1 MQRYFITG
9 EHKSKLELNNTEI
22 IHHMAVV
29 MRNKP
34 GEKISIVANEKTAI
48 YEIIEINNEQV
59 LLQQIEFVEQSNELA
74 INVDIAL
81 GFLKK
86 DNFELSIQKVV
97 ELGINQVI
105 PALFTRNVVKVN
117 ESKWKKKQKRYQDIM
132 ENAAQQSR
140 RNVIPQICN
149 YKKLQE
155 IDYSKYDLV
164 LVCYEAENKMTLLD
178 LQNQI
183 KASEKIL
190 YLIGPEGGI
199 TEAEIDF
206 LKKQANV
213 QIISLGKRILRAE
226 TAAIITMANLAMII
240 EEN

>member
-1 MQRYFITG
+1 MQRYFITD
-9 EHKSKLELNNTEI
+9 EHQPKLELNSTEI

-34 GEKISIVANEKTAI
+34 GEKISIVANAKTAI

-59 LLQQIEFVEQSNELA
+59 LLQLVEFVNQSNELP

-105 PALFTRNVVKVN
+105 PTLFTRNVVKVN
-117 ESKWKKKQKRYQDIM
+117 ESKWEKKQKRYQDIM

-140 RNVIPQICN
+140 RNVIPQICK
-149 YKKLQE
+149 YQKLQE
-155 IDYSKYDLV
+155 IDYSKYDLI
-164 LVCYEAENKMTLLD
+164 LTCYEAAKQNRIID
-178 LQNQI
+178 LQPQI
-183 KASEKIL
+183 QASKNIL